1 MRISVTKYDY
11 TFVKKKKKSLLLIAR
26 DYLTVLRKLK
36 REGTC

>member
-11 TFVKKKKKSLLLIAR
+11 TFVKKKKNLLLIAR